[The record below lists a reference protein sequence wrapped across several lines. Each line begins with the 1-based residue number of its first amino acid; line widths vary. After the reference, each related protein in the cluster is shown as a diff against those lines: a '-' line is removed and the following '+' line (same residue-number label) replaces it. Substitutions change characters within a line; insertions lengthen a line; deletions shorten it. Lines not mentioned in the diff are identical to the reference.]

1 MLISTYAMEV
11 ASLDRESI
19 KVRVG
24 RIRFRMKIRVGYV
37 RVGGVGG
44 KVKVEGKEG

>member
-19 KVRVG
+19 RVRIG
-24 RIRFRMKIRVGYV
+24 RIRFKMKIRVGYIKV
-37 RVGGVGG
+37 RGIGS
-44 KVKVEGKEG
+44 KVKVEGKER